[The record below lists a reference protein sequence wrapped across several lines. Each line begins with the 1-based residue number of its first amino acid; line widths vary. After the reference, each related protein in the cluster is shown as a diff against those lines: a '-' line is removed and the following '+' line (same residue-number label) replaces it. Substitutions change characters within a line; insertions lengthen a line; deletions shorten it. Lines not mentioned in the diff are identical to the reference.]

1 MQCLLVEARI
11 SVTKAGREIFHVNPA
26 TAWRWCL
33 RGCRGIHLES
43 MLIGGVRYTSREA
56 CDRFLA
62 ALNGSPTPQPSTS
75 PARTSR
81 AEAAARKLDAL
92 GI

>member
-1 MQCLLVEARI
+1 MQLLQETRI
-11 SVTKAGREIFHVNPA
+11 SVTKAAREIFHVNPA

-33 RGCRGIHLES
+33 RGCRGIRLQS
-43 MLIGGVRYTSREA
+43 ILIGGVRFTSREA

-62 ALNGSPTPQPSTS
+62 ALNGNPSPQPPALPTRS
-75 PARTSR
+75 PR